1 MPQQEIFF
9 EERAGDRLITVLKI
23 YDRSYAREV
32 FNNVDEEAIKCL
44 ATSLEIEKNY
54 NPADIPALDGGD
66 YEDFIW
72 EQLSEAAVE
81 DVRQSPVVSSFFV
94 VTERGAGKADEIYI
108 SADWP
113 SAEAFAK
120 RRLAEVTAAK

>member
-9 EERAGDRLITVLKI
+9 EKRAGDLLVTVLKI

-44 ATSLEIEKNY
+44 AASLEIEKNY
-54 NPADIPALDGGD
+54 APEEVPTPDGGD
-66 YEDFIW
+66 YKDFIW
-72 EQLSEAAVE
+72 EELSEAAVE
-81 DVRQSPVVSSFFV
+81 DVRQYPIVSSFFV
-94 VTERGAGKADEIYI
+94 VTESRVGKADEIYI

-113 SAEAFAK
+113 SAEAFAE
-120 RRLAEVTAAK
+120 RRLAGMAAGK

>member
-9 EERAGDRLITVLKI
+9 EERAGGLLVTVLKI
-23 YDRSYAREV
+23 YDQSYAKEV
-32 FNNVDEEAIKCL
+32 FNNLDEEAIQFL
-44 ATSLEIEKNY
+44 ASSLEIEKSY
-54 NPADIPALDGGD
+54 DPADIPGPDEED

-72 EQLSEAAVE
+72 ELLSEAAVE
-81 DVRQSPVVSSFFV
+81 DVRQSPIVSSFFV
-94 VTERGAGKADEIYI
+94 VAERGAGKAEEIYI

-120 RRLAEVTAAK
+120 RRLAALTAGK